1 MQTSTP
7 AERLEHAGG
16 RVVDSVDAATREG
29 WLGLQPLLDYR
40 LINLTS
46 FQLTVGG
53 LLAAVLAV
61 LGSLLVSMLLRRALV
76 RYGKQRQN
84 VNHAALYTLAR
95 VAHYLIL
102 LIGVMF
108 ALQLAGIPIGEF
120 AVFAGALG
128 IGLGFALREIF
139 ASFIG
144 GLVLLFD
151 QSLKVGDF
159 IELDADV
166 RGVVRDINIRATRIT
181 TNDNVDILVPNAE
194 FMTGRVI
201 NWTHRDVLR
210 RMRVPFKVAYG
221 VDKELVKKAA
231 LEAAQKVPFTLSM
244 EGRYRPQVWLADFGD
259 SAVEY
264 LLAVWLT
271 EEATR
276 RNAAIKAAY
285 LWEIDTAF
293 KRHGIEIPLPQR
305 DLNLR
310 SVFGLQ
316 GDDAIALLRGQR
328 ISAPATQAAAQS
340 ELSAAERETL
350 ATNDAGDGVEQ
361 GGAQTAA
368 EQTAGTGDSSP
379 GSDQHPAA
387 PDPSRG
393 Q

>member
-1 MQTSTP
+1 MQASTP
-7 AERLEHAGG
+7 AERIEHAGG

-29 WLGLQPLLDYR
+29 WLGLQPILEYQ
-40 LINLTS
+40 LISLSS

-53 LLAAVLAV
+53 LVAAVLAV
-61 LGSLLVSMLLRRALV
+61 LGALLVSMLLRRTLV

-84 VNHAALYTLAR
+84 VNHAALYTVAR
-95 VAHYLIL
+95 VAHYLLL
-102 LIGVMF
+102 LIGVML
-108 ALQLAGIPIGEF
+108 ALQLAGVPVGEF

-128 IGLGFALREIF
+128 IGLGFGLREIF
-139 ASFIG
+139 ANFIG

-166 RGVVRDINIRATRIT
+166 RGTVRDINMRATRII
-181 TNDNVDILVPNAE
+181 TNDNIDIMVPNAE
-194 FMTGRVI
+194 FMTGRVV
-201 NWTHRDVLR
+201 NWTHRDALR

-231 LEAAQKVPFTLSM
+231 LEAAAKVPFTLAT
-244 EGRYRPQVWLADFGD
+244 EGRHRPQVWLADFGD
-259 SAVEY
+259 GAVEY

-271 EEATR
+271 EEATK

-285 LWEIDTAF
+285 LWELDTSF
-293 KRHGIEIPLPQR
+293 KKHGIEIPLPQR

-310 SVFGLQ
+310 SVFGLT
-316 GDDAIALLRGQR
+316 GEDAIALLRGQP
-328 ISAPATQAAAQS
+328 ISSPDTQAPAAS

-350 ATNDAGDGVEQ
+350 GNNDARDY
-361 GGAQTAA
+361 AA
-368 EQTAGTGDSSP
+368 PSP
-379 GSDQHPAA
+379 ESHQHPAA

>member
-1 MQTSTP
+1 MQASTP
-7 AERLEHAGG
+7 AERIEHASG
-16 RVVDSVDAATREG
+16 RVIESVDAATREG

-40 LINLTS
+40 LISLGG

-53 LLAAVLAV
+53 LVAAVLAV
-61 LGSLLVSMLLRRALV
+61 LAAQLLSMLLRRALV

-84 VNHAALYTLAR
+84 VNHAAIYAVSR
-95 VAHYLIL
+95 VAHYLLL
-102 LIGVMF
+102 LIGVMV
-108 ALQLAGIPIGEF
+108 ALRLTGVPIGEF

-128 IGLGFALREIF
+128 IGLGFGLREIF
-139 ASFIG
+139 ANFIG

-166 RGVVRDINIRATRIT
+166 RGTVRDINMRATRII
-181 TNDNVDILVPNAE
+181 TNDNIDILVPNAE
-194 FMTGRVI
+194 FMTGRVV

-231 LEAAQKVPFTLSM
+231 LEAAAKVPFTLAM
-244 EGRYRPQVWLADFGD
+244 EGRHRPQVWLADFGD
-259 SAVEY
+259 GAVEY

-271 EEATR
+271 EEATK

-285 LWEIDTAF
+285 LWELDTAF

-305 DLNLR
+305 DLHLR
-310 SVFGLQ
+310 SVFGLS
-316 GDDAIALLRGQR
+316 GEDAIALLRGQR
-328 ISAPATQAAAQS
+328 ISSPDPQTAETV
-340 ELSAAERETL
+340 LTAAERVTL
-350 ATNDAGDGVEQ
+350 ANNDAR
-361 GGAQTAA
+361 
-368 EQTAGTGDSSP
+368 DSIFPESN
-379 GSDQHPAA
+379 QHPAA